1 MHVLRF
7 SSAPLRLI
15 GLAGLVGLAGC
26 SASTETLS
34 ISTIPES
41 TESIETMTASNIRE
55 DADLFLD
62 AYSRRYVPLYYAS
75 ARAEWEANTRIVE
88 GDSITASRVRTANQ
102 ALADFTGSSD
112 TIEKAQALLARRS
125 DLRPLQARQLDAVL
139 YAAAGNPETA
149 SDLVRQRIAAEAA
162 QTETLYG
169 YAFTLDGQEVT
180 PNEIDAILRDSDDLD
195 ERLAYWE
202 ASKDVGPTLTP
213 GLEQLRDLRN
223 GVVQNL
229 GYDDYFAYQVSDYGL
244 TSDEM
249 VEQMRRINNE
259 LRPLY
264 RELHTWARYELAD
277 RYNQPVPEYLPA
289 HWLPNRWGQD
299 WSALVNV
306 EGMDLDGALAEKGP
320 EWVVEQAERFYVS
333 LGFDEMPESFYTR
346 SSLYPLEE
354 GTPYKK
360 NTHASA
366 WHMDLNQD
374 VRSLMSVEPNA
385 EWYETT
391 HHELGHIYYYLSY
404 TNPNVPPMLRE
415 GANRAYHEAVGS
427 LMGLASLQP
436 RFLDEIGLVPESVS
450 STPDP
455 IQGLLRE
462 ALNYAVFIPFSSG
475 TMTLF
480 ERDLYAEDLSP
491 EEWNARWWQYVKEFQ
506 GIVPPDSGRAE
517 IGSPYNDAATKT
529 HINDDAAQ
537 YYDYALSNVL
547 LFQLHDHIAREI
559 LNEDPRDTN
568 YYGRT
573 EVGDFLKQILTPGAT
588 VDGNELLRE
597 TTGSEL
603 TATPMLEYFA
613 PLMEWLRVQNQG
625 RDYTL

>member
-1 MHVLRF
+1 MR
-7 SSAPLRLI
+7 ALRLSLSTLSLL
-15 GLAGLVGLAGC
+15 GLATLVGC
-26 SASTETLS
+26 SNAVETLD
-34 ISTIPES
+34 ITTIPES
-41 TESIETMTASNIRE
+41 TEAIETMTASNIRE
-55 DADLFLD
+55 DAELFLD
-62 AYSRRYVPLYYAS
+62 AYTLRYVPLYYAS
-75 ARAEWEANTRIVE
+75 ARAEWEANTRIIE
-88 GDSITASRVRTANQ
+88 GDSITASRVRAANQ
-102 ALADFTGSSD
+102 ALADYTGSSD

-125 DLRPLQARQLDAVL
+125 DLTPLQVRQLDAVL

-169 YAFTLDGQEVT
+169 YAFTLDGQEIT
-180 PNEIDAILRDSDDLD
+180 PNEIDAVLRESDDLN

-202 ASKDVGPTLTP
+202 ASKDVGPELTP
-213 GLEQLRDLRN
+213 GLERLRELRN

-229 GYDDYFAYQVSDYGL
+229 GYEDYFAYQVSDYGM

-249 VEQMRRINNE
+249 VEQMRRINAE

-277 RYNQPVPEYLPA
+277 RFNQPVPEYLPA
-289 HWLPNRWGQD
+289 HWLPNQWGQD

-306 EGMDLDGALAEKGP
+306 EGLDLDAALEEKGP
-320 EWVVEQAERFYVS
+320 EWVIEEAERFFVS
-333 LGFDEMPESFYTR
+333 LGFDELPETFSTR
-346 SSLYPLEE
+346 SSLYPLPA
-354 GTPYKK
+354 GSPFMK
-360 NTHASA
+360 NAQATS

-385 EWYETT
+385 VWYETT
-391 HHELGHIYYYLSY
+391 HRELGHIYYYLSY
-404 TNPNVPPMLRE
+404 SRPDVPPLLRE
-415 GANRAYHEAVGS
+415 GANRAFHGAVGN

-436 RFLDEIGLVPESVS
+436 RFLEEVGLVPESAS
-450 STPDP
+450 SAPDP

-480 ERDLYAEDLSP
+480 ERDLYSQDLAP

-517 IGSPYNDAATKT
+517 VGSLYNDAATKA
-529 HINDDAAQ
+529 HINDAAAQ
-537 YYDYALSNVL
+537 YYDFALSNVL
-547 LFQLHDHIAREI
+547 LFQLHDHISREI
-559 LNEDPRDTN
+559 LDEDPRDTN
-568 YYGRT
+568 YYGRLD
-573 EVGDFLKQILTPGAT
+573 VGRFLKRILTPGAT
-588 VDGNELLRE
+588 VDGNDLLRE

-603 TATPMLEYFA
+603 TAAPMLDYFA
-613 PLMEWLRVQNQG
+613 PLMEWLQVQNEG
-625 RDYTL
+625 REYSL